1 MSPPDFVIRGQRV
14 VTHGGCAPASVRV
27 SAGRVAGVGS
37 FEDVPAGCEVVEL
50 DEEAVLMPGLV
61 DSHVHVNE
69 PGRTDW
75 EGFETAT
82 RAAARGGVT
91 TIIDM
96 PLNSRPPTTT
106 LANLR
111 AKLRAAEGKCIVDV
125 GFWGGLVPGNAG
137 ELAALHEEGVAGF
150 KCFLIDSGVEE
161 FPNVTEEDLRAA
173 LPAMARL
180 GATLIAHAEMPGPV
194 ERAASEVAEGDGAD
208 PRRYETFLRSRPRA
222 AEDEAVALL
231 VRLSRETGGRTHVV
245 HHSSADSLGL
255 IASARAEGLPLT
267 AETCPHYLRFAAEE
281 IADGATEFKCCPPVR
296 ERENRE
302 RLWGALAE
310 GVIGMIVS
318 DHSPCPPE
326 LKLGEEGDFLRAWGG
341 ISSLQLRL
349 PVVWTEARARGFD
362 FVTLA
367 RWLCEAP
374 ARLAGLDARKG
385 TIAEG
390 LDADFVVW
398 KPAESFVVEPSTM
411 EHRHKLTP
419 YAGQTLS
426 GTVEATYLRGA
437 KVYERV
443 RGFAGRAPSGRLIKR
458 GGGEWTTRSL

>member
-1 MSPPDFVIRGQRV
+1 MSTRDFVIRARRV
-14 VTHGGCAPASVRV
+14 VTAGCCAPASVVVRD
-27 SAGRVAGVGS
+27 GRVASVGKFEEAGAGV
-37 FEDVPAGCEVVEL
+37 EVVEVG
-50 DEEAVLMPGLV
+50 DELVLMAGLV

-91 TIIDM
+91 TVVDM
-96 PLNSRPPTTT
+96 PLNSVPPTTT
-106 LANLR
+106 RENLR
-111 AKLRAAEGKCIVDV
+111 AKLDAAAGKCAVDV

-137 ELAALHEEGVAGF
+137 ALAEMSGEGVVGF
-150 KCFLIDSGVEE
+150 KCFLIHSGVEE
-161 FPNVTEEDLRAA
+161 FPNGTEADLRAA
-173 LPAMARL
+173 LPELARL
-180 GATLIAHAEMPGPV
+180 GATLIAHAETPAPV
-194 ERAASEVAEGDGAD
+194 ERAAAELDESRAD

-231 VRLSRETGGRTHVV
+231 VRLCRETGASVHVV
-245 HHSSADSLGL
+245 HHSSSDSLAL
-255 IASARAEGLPLT
+255 IKSARDEGLPLT

-302 RLWGALAE
+302 RLWAAL
-310 GVIGMIVS
+310 GDGTLSMVVS
-318 DHSPCPPE
+318 DHSPCPPA
-326 LKLGEEGDFLRAWGG
+326 LKLREEGDFLRAWGG

-362 FVTLA
+362 LATLA

-385 TIAEG
+385 AIAKG
-390 LDADFVVW
+390 RDADFVVW
-398 KPAESFVVEPSTM
+398 NPDESFTVEPRAI

-419 YAGQTLS
+419 YAGATLR

-437 KVYERV
+437 RVYERG
-443 RGFAGRAPSGRLIKR
+443 RGVDESRAGRLLKR
-458 GGGEWTTRSL
+458 GGGEWTSPSL